1 VSSPAY
7 SRGGERS
14 LRIFFWVIV
23 VFLYAPIL
31 ILIVFSFNDH
41 EIVSFPWEGF
51 TLRWY
56 REFLANDA
64 LLGALRTSLFIATV
78 SSIVT
83 VMLAVPASIALVRRR
98 FFGKGMVSGLV
109 FAPLVIPLVV
119 FGISLLILFN
129 EIGIPLSAY
138 TVILGHVVLA
148 LPFAILTMV
157 PRLERIPPSLEEASR
172 DLGAGWLKTFVYVT
186 LPLLAPAVL
195 SAFIICFTLSFDEIV
210 VASFVAGTQTTFPIY
225 LFSQLRLPQ
234 SLPQVIAV
242 AVVVMTTSVVVV
254 VLFEIWRRVGDRR
267 LERQTGES
275 IEELT
280 LSGGKG

>member
-1 VSSPAY
+1 MSSPAF
-7 SRGGERS
+7 SRRGRRG
-14 LRIFFWVIV
+14 LGIFFVGLV

-56 REFLANDA
+56 REFLHNTA

-83 VMLAVPASIALVRRR
+83 VVLAIPASVALVRRR
-98 FFGKGMVSGLV
+98 FFGKGFASGIL

-119 FGISLLILFN
+119 FGIALLILFN
-129 EIGIPLSAY
+129 TIGFPLSAY
-138 TVILGHVVLA
+138 TVIIGHVVLA
-148 LPFAILTMV
+148 MPFAILTMV
-157 PRLERIPPSLEEASR
+157 PRLERIPVSLEEASR
-172 DLGAGWLKTFVYVT
+172 DLGADWLRTFRDIT

-195 SAFIICFTLSFDEIV
+195 SSFIICFTLSFDEIV
-210 VASFVAGTQTTFPIY
+210 VASFVAGDQTTFPIY

-234 SLPQVIAV
+234 NLPQVIAI

-254 VLFEIWRRVGDRR
+254 LLSEVWRRVGDRR
-267 LERQTGES
+267 LER
-275 IEELT
+275 ELAIFDEDVEVIT
-280 LSGGKG
+280 P